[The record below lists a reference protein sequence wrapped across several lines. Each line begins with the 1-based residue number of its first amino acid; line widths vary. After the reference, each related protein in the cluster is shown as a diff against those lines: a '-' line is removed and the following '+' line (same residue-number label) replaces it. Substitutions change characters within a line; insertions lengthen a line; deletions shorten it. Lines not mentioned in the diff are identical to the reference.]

1 MRALLVVNPA
11 ATTTSPQM
19 RDVISAALASHCTL
33 EVAGTGGRGDATTL
47 AAQAA
52 DDGVDLV
59 VALGGDGTINEV
71 VNGLM
76 HAWPHTLPPALAI
89 LPGGHT
95 NVLARSL
102 GLPRDP
108 VAATSRLLHALA
120 TGSRRRI
127 GLGQADER
135 WFTFCAGLGIDAA
148 VVARIERARA
158 AGHRVHT
165 RRYVAAALAEF
176 TTGVWHRDG
185 DLELT
190 ADGSTEPSRAHAALI
205 TNTAPWTYL
214 GPRPV
219 NPCPQASFDAG
230 LALFARPSAGMV
242 RTLRT
247 VASMLSDGGTDRCAA
262 RGGRTWHDLDVLHVR
277 GLRPLPF
284 QVDGEY
290 AGARDN
296 VWARAVPDCLD
307 LVV

>member
-1 MRALLVVNPA
+1 VAGAGTEGRGPA
-11 ATTTSPQM
+11 A
-19 RDVISAALASHCTL
+19 
-33 EVAGTGGRGDATTL
+33 GL

-52 DDGVDLV
+52 DDGMDLV
-59 VALGGDGTINEV
+59 VVLGGDGTINEV

-76 HAWPHTLPPALAI
+76 HAWPHETAPALAI

-108 VAATSRLLHALA
+108 VAATSRLLHTLA

-127 GLGQADER
+127 GLGRADER

-158 AGHRVHT
+158 AGHPVHT

-176 TTGVWHRDG
+176 VTGVWHRDG
-185 DLELT
+185 ALELT
-190 ADGSTEPSRAHAALI
+190 VDGVGTPERAHAALI

-214 GPRPV
+214 GPRAV
-219 NPCPQASFDAG
+219 NPCPQASFDTGLDLFALTSSG
-230 LALFARPSAGMV
+230 LATTLTTVAGMLAPAG
-242 RTLRT
+242 RR
-247 VASMLSDGGTDRCAA
+247 AA
-262 RGGRTWHDLDVLHVR
+262 RGGRTWHDLDVLH
-277 GLRPLPF
+277 LRAANPLPF

-290 AGARDN
+290 AGARDD
-296 VWARAVPDCLD
+296 VWLRAVPGCLD